1 MSKRKQSRQQR
12 RYNRTGNK
20 IMDAARSVF
29 AEKGLSA
36 ATVDDITERADIGRG
51 SFYYHFANKEELI
64 REIIGEI
71 LGELTE
77 QMETRSKQLKDLG
90 PMLDAMINT
99 HIDFFSSRWEDFV
112 LYYQG
117 RADLTL
123 EYTFEGL
130 ETPFMDY
137 LGSIE
142 NLVDCAVPQPISK
155 PKLRRLACAIAGFIA
170 GYYSFA
176 SIATANEDIDKSF
189 MSLRHA
195 FVASLSRFVKE
206 ALPEDRVRW

>member
-1 MSKRKQSRQQR
+1 MPRRKQSRQQR
-12 RYNRTGNK
+12 RYDRTGNK
-20 IMDAARSVF
+20 IIDAARSIF
-29 AEKGLSA
+29 AEKGLAA

-51 SFYYHFANKEELI
+51 SFYYHFSNKEELI

-71 LGELTE
+71 LKELTV
-77 QMETRSKQLKDLG
+77 QMESNSRKQKDLG
-90 PMLDAMINT
+90 LMLDAMINT

-123 EYTFEGL
+123 EQTFEGL

-137 LGSIE
+137 LSSIE
-142 NLVDCAVPQPISK
+142 NLVDSAVPQPISK

-176 SIATANEDIDKSF
+176 SIATENEDIDKSF
-189 MSLRHA
+189 MSLRYA